1 MVFSGIVLT
10 RHLFLPQEDKAI
22 TPKNTAHIIVFG
34 NEKGGSGKSTA
45 AMHTAIALLRLGY
58 RVGTIDLDARQGTLT
73 RYLKKRF
80 DYITKNKEHLPS
92 PAHMAIER
100 STLASVAEQQAQED
114 DFLTMAMNELHFVC
128 DFIVIDTPG
137 TDSFLS
143 RLAHSYADTL
153 ITPMNDSFIDLDL
166 LADID
171 VTTNQIKRPSIY
183 ARMVNEQRDIKLK
196 REGKNMDWIVMRNRI
211 AALNTNNNKIIA
223 GLLEQISL
231 LAGFRLTP
239 GFGERVV
246 FKEMFPK
253 GLTLLDLKE
262 DVAGG
267 LTLSQIAARQ
277 EVRTL
282 LSAIGPEKFKGHP
295 KPFNTKTDDSSDN
308 STSEPVTKRA

>member
-1 MVFSGIVLT
+1 M
-10 RHLFLPQEDKAI
+10 
-22 TPKNTAHIIVFG
+22 KNTAHIIVFG
-34 NEKGGSGKSTA
+34 NEKGGSGKSTT

-80 DYITKNKEHLPS
+80 DYITRENEHLPS

-100 STLASVAEQQAQED
+100 SPKGTTVEQQQEEEN
-114 DFLTMAMNELHFVC
+114 FLTMALEELGIVS
-128 DFIVIDTPG
+128 DFIIIDTPG

-171 VTTNQIKRPSIY
+171 MKNHQIKGPSIY
-183 ARMVNEQRDIKLK
+183 SKMVAEQRHVKRARNAGTIK
-196 REGKNMDWIVMRNRI
+196 WIVMRNRMTH
-211 AALNTNNNKIIA
+211 LNTNNNKIISK
-223 GLLEQISL
+223 LLDQISK
-231 LAGFRLTP
+231 LAKFTLSP

-246 FKEMFPK
+246 FKELFLK

-262 DVAGG
+262 DQDGG

-277 EVRTL
+277 EVRNLIMTIAPD
-282 LSAIGPEKFKGHP
+282 AIKGHKRP
-295 KPFNTKTDDSSDN
+295 IEAKKTK
-308 STSEPVTKRA
+308 AA

>member
-1 MVFSGIVLT
+1 M
-10 RHLFLPQEDKAI
+10 K
-22 TPKNTAHIIVFG
+22 KTAHIIVFG
-34 NEKGGSGKSTA
+34 NEKGGSGKSTTC
-45 AMHTAIALLRLGY
+45 MHTAIALLRLGY

-80 DYITKNKEHLPS
+80 DFITRNREHLPS

-100 STLASVAEQQAQED
+100 SQKETVAEQRMEEEA
-114 DFLTMAMNELHFVC
+114 FLLMALDELNHVC

-166 LADID
+166 LADIEMKSHE
-171 VTTNQIKRPSIY
+171 ILGPSIY
-183 ARMVNEQRDIKLK
+183 SKMVNDQRKIKRL
-196 REGKNMDWIVMRNRI
+196 RDGTEIDWIVMRNRI
-211 AALNTNNNKIIA
+211 PHLSTNNNKIIA
-223 GLLEQISL
+223 GLLDEISK

-246 FKEMFPK
+246 FKEMFLK

-262 DVAGG
+262 DQDGG
-267 LTLSQIAARQ
+267 LTMSQISARQ

-282 LSAIGPEKFKGHP
+282 IKAIGPEIIKGHAVP
-295 KPFNTKTDDSSDN
+295 PEAQQKS
-308 STSEPVTKRA
+308 A

>member
-1 MVFSGIVLT
+1 M
-10 RHLFLPQEDKAI
+10 
-22 TPKNTAHIIVFG
+22 KNTAHIIVFG
-34 NEKGGSGKSTA
+34 NEKGGSGKSTTT
-45 AMHTAIALLRLGY
+45 MHTAIALLRLGY

-80 DYITKNKEHLPS
+80 EFITRNRENLPS
-92 PAHMAIER
+92 PAHMAIEK
-100 STLASVAEQQAQED
+100 SQCETVSEQKAEEES
-114 DFLTMAMNELHFVC
+114 FLLMALNELSRVC

-171 VTTNQIKRPSIY
+171 MKNHDIKGPSIY
-183 ARMVNEQRDIKLK
+183 SKMVNTARSIKKKRDGGAI
-196 REGKNMDWIVMRNRI
+196 DWIVMRNRVTH
-211 AALNTNNNKIIA
+211 LNTNNNKIISD
-223 GLLEQISL
+223 LLTQISR
-231 LAGFRLTP
+231 LADFRLTP

-246 FKEMFPK
+246 FKELFLK

-262 DVAGG
+262 DQDGG
-267 LTLSQIAARQ
+267 LTMSQISARQ

-282 LSAIGPEKFKGHP
+282 IMAIEPEKFKGHK
-295 KPFNTKTDDSSDN
+295 KPLDVIGTEKKKKS
-308 STSEPVTKRA
+308 A

>member
-1 MVFSGIVLT
+1 MGI
-10 RHLFLPQEDKAI
+10 K
-22 TPKNTAHIIVFG
+22 TAHIIVFG
-34 NEKGGSGKSTA
+34 NEKGGSGKSTS

-80 DYITKNKEHLPS
+80 EFITRNREHLPS
-92 PAHMAIER
+92 PAHMAIEK
-100 STLASVAEQQAQED
+100 STRESVSEQKLEEES
-114 DFLTMAMNELHFVC
+114 FLIMALDELNQVC

-171 VTTNQIKRPSIY
+171 MKNYDVIGPSIY
-183 ARMVNEQRDIKLK
+183 SQMVDDQRKKKKMRDGTSI
-196 REGKNMDWIVMRNRI
+196 DWIVMRNRMSH
-211 AALNTNNNKIIA
+211 LNTNNNKIIA
-223 GLLEQISL
+223 KLLEEISK
-231 LAGFRLTP
+231 LAGFRLAH

-246 FKEMFPK
+246 FKEMFLK

-262 DVAGG
+262 DQDGG
-267 LTLSQIAARQ
+267 LTLSQLSARQ
-277 EVRTL
+277 EVRSLIMEIAPEL
-282 LSAIGPEKFKGHP
+282 LKGR
-295 KPFNTKTDDSSDN
+295 
-308 STSEPVTKRA
+308 VTPLKDKNISKNAA

>member
-1 MVFSGIVLT
+1 M
-10 RHLFLPQEDKAI
+10 K
-22 TPKNTAHIIVFG
+22 KTAHIIVFG
-34 NEKGGSGKSTA
+34 NEKGGSGKSTT

-80 DYITKNKEHLPS
+80 DYITRNKEHLPS
-92 PAHMAIER
+92 PVHMPIER
-100 STLASVAEQQAQED
+100 STCESVSEQKFEEES
-114 DFLTMAMNELHFVC
+114 FLLMALDELNRVC

-171 VTTNQIKRPSIY
+171 TRNYEILGPSIY
-183 ARMVNEQRDIKLK
+183 SRMVNEQRQIKMK
-196 REGKNMDWIVMRNRI
+196 RDHSGIDWIVMRNRMPH
-211 AALNTNNNKIIA
+211 LSTNNNKIIA
-223 GLLEQISL
+223 DLLDKISL
-231 LAGFRLTP
+231 LAEFRMAP

-246 FKEMFPK
+246 FKEMFLK

-262 DVAGG
+262 DQEGG
-267 LTLSQIAARQ
+267 LTLSQISARQ

-282 LSAIGPEKFKGHP
+282 IMAIGPERLMGHAIP
-295 KPFNTKTDDSSDN
+295 LDAQKKS
-308 STSEPVTKRA
+308 A

>member
-1 MVFSGIVLT
+1 M
-10 RHLFLPQEDKAI
+10 K
-22 TPKNTAHIIVFG
+22 KTAHIIVFG
-34 NEKGGSGKSTA
+34 NEKGGSGKSTS

-80 DYITKNKEHLPS
+80 EFITRNREHLPS

-100 STLASVAEQQAQED
+100 STQETVCD
-114 DFLTMAMNELHFVC
+114 QKNEEESFLLMALEELNHVC

-171 VTTNQIKRPSIY
+171 MKNYEIKGPSIY
-183 ARMVNEQRDIKLK
+183 SQMVADQRKIKTLRDGGDI
-196 REGKNMDWIVMRNRI
+196 DWIVMRNRMTH
-211 AALNTNNNKIIA
+211 LNTNNNKIIA
-223 GLLEQISL
+223 GLLEDISS
-231 LAGFRLTP
+231 LARFRLAP

-246 FKEMFPK
+246 FKEMFLK

-262 DVAGG
+262 DQNGG
-267 LTLSQIAARQ
+267 LTMSQIAARQ
-277 EVRTL
+277 EVRAL
-282 LSAIGPEKFKGHP
+282 IMEISPEAAKGYATP
-295 KPFNTKTDDSSDN
+295 LDKQEKT
-308 STSEPVTKRA
+308 A

>member
-1 MVFSGIVLT
+1 M
-10 RHLFLPQEDKAI
+10 K
-22 TPKNTAHIIVFG
+22 KTAHIIVFG
-34 NEKGGSGKSTA
+34 NEKGGSGKSTT

-80 DYITKNKEHLPS
+80 EYITRNKEHLPS

-100 STLASVAEQQAQED
+100 SSCESVAEQQAEEEG
-114 DFLTMAMNELHFVC
+114 FLNMALRELGMVC

-143 RLAHSYADTL
+143 RLAHSHADTL

-171 VTTNQIKRPSIY
+171 MKNYAVKGASVYSKMVDRQRSIKRI
-183 ARMVNEQRDIKLK
+183 RDNKEI
-196 REGKNMDWIVMRNRI
+196 DWIVMRNRMTH
-211 AALNTNNNKIIA
+211 LNTNNNKIIS
-223 GLLEQISL
+223 GLLEEISE
-231 LAGFRLTP
+231 LAGFRLAP

-246 FKEMFPK
+246 FKELFLK

-262 DVAGG
+262 DQDGG
-267 LTLSQIAARQ
+267 LTMSQISARQ
-277 EVRTL
+277 EVRNLITTIKPEL
-282 LSAIGPEKFKGHP
+282 AKGYAKPPERKAKSA
-295 KPFNTKTDDSSDN
+295 
-308 STSEPVTKRA
+308 

>member
-1 MVFSGIVLT
+1 M
-10 RHLFLPQEDKAI
+10 
-22 TPKNTAHIIVFG
+22 KNAAHIIVFG
-34 NEKGGSGKSTA
+34 NEKGGSGKSTT

-80 DYITKNKEHLPS
+80 EYITRSKEHLPS
-92 PAHMAIER
+92 PAHMAIEKSSR
-100 STLASVAEQQAQED
+100 ESVAEQKFEEES
-114 DFLTMAMNELHFVC
+114 FLFLALDELSRVC

-137 TDSFLS
+137 TDTFLS

-171 VTTNQIKRPSIY
+171 MKNYEIKGPSIY
-183 ARMVNEQRDIKLK
+183 SRMVNEQRKLK
-196 REGKNMDWIVMRNRI
+196 KKRDGTRIDWIVMRNRV
-211 AALNTNNNKIIA
+211 APLNTNNNKIIA
-223 GLLEQISL
+223 DLLFKTSR

-246 FKEMFPK
+246 FKEMFLK

-262 DVAGG
+262 DQDGG
-267 LTLSQIAARQ
+267 LTMSQISARQ

-282 LSAIGPEKFKGHP
+282 IMAIAPEKYKGHK
-295 KPFNTKTDDSSDN
+295 KPLDIIGTEKKKKS
-308 STSEPVTKRA
+308 A

>member
-1 MVFSGIVLT
+1 M
-10 RHLFLPQEDKAI
+10 
-22 TPKNTAHIIVFG
+22 KNTAHIIVFG
-34 NEKGGSGKSTA
+34 NEKGGSGKSTT

-80 DYITKNKEHLPS
+80 EYITRSKEHLPS
-92 PAHMAIER
+92 PAHMAIEKSQR
-100 STLASVAEQQAQED
+100 ESVAEQRFEEES
-114 DFLTMAMNELHFVC
+114 FLFLALDELSRVC
-128 DFIVIDTPG
+128 DFIVVDTPG
-137 TDSFLS
+137 TDTFLS

-171 VTTNQIKRPSIY
+171 MKNHEVKGPSIY
-183 ARMVNEQRDIKLK
+183 SKMVNDQRKIKK
-196 REGKNMDWIVMRNRI
+196 ERDGTPIDWIVMRNRV
-211 AALNTNNNKIIA
+211 APLNTNNNKIIA
-223 GLLEQISL
+223 SLLVQISQ

-246 FKEMFPK
+246 FKEMFLK

-262 DVAGG
+262 DQDGG
-267 LTLSQIAARQ
+267 LTMSQISARQ

-282 LSAIGPEKFKGHP
+282 IMAIGPEKYKGHK
-295 KPFNTKTDDSSDN
+295 KPLDIIGTEKKKKS
-308 STSEPVTKRA
+308 A

>member
-1 MVFSGIVLT
+1 M
-10 RHLFLPQEDKAI
+10 
-22 TPKNTAHIIVFG
+22 KNTAHIIVFG
-34 NEKGGSGKSTA
+34 NEKGGSGKSTT

-80 DYITKNKEHLPS
+80 EYITRNRETLPS
-92 PAHMAIER
+92 PAHMAIEKSQR
-100 STLASVAEQQAQED
+100 ESVAEQQFEEEA
-114 DFLTMAMNELHFVC
+114 FLLMALDELSRVC
-128 DFIVIDTPG
+128 DFIVVDTPG
-137 TDSFLS
+137 TDTFLS

-171 VTTNQIKRPSIY
+171 MKNHEIKGPSIY
-183 ARMVNEQRDIKLK
+183 SQMVNDQRRIKK
-196 REGKNMDWIVMRNRI
+196 ERDGTSIDWIVMRNRI
-211 AALNTNNNKIIA
+211 APLNTNNNKIIA
-223 GLLEQISL
+223 NLLVQISK

-246 FKEMFPK
+246 FKELFLK

-262 DVAGG
+262 DQDGG
-267 LTLSQIAARQ
+267 LTMSQISARQ

-282 LSAIGPEKFKGHP
+282 IMAIGPEKFKGHR
-295 KPFNTKTDDSSDN
+295 KPLDIIGTEKKTKKS
-308 STSEPVTKRA
+308 A